1 MQPQALGSFHPL
13 PIIRWLAV
21 GLATGEALG
30 PIARLPRGDVAVAFG
45 NRHSRPETGR
55 VASRRKGKEEE
66 EEGKEE
72 VGEEVRSSHAKSF
85 LCAAHRA
92 RKGQTCIS
100 FVLLHPL

>member
-1 MQPQALGSFHPL
+1 MRPQALGSSHPL
-13 PIIRWLAV
+13 PIIRRLAA

-45 NRHSRPETGR
+45 NRHSRPETGT

-72 VGEEVRSSHAKSF
+72 VGEEVRSSHTESF
-85 LCAAHRA
+85 LCAARHA
-92 RKGQTCIS
+92 SKGRTYIS